1 MATLTHRM
9 HGVAAL
15 GAPSIN
21 PVRNLDVVTAFG
33 QDVTMGSAT
42 DVINLGTLPKG
53 TVVMGVVLEQLK
65 PGTGTGTLV
74 ARVGTVAAS
83 AALTATDA
91 AGTIAA
97 GAGTFPIVLTA
108 DTEFNLLG
116 ATAIRADGAVRAHV
130 IVTETSFRPINYAS
144 VARDTSV

>member
-1 MATLTHRM
+1 MATLTHPR

-15 GAPSIN
+15 GAPAIAE
-21 PVRNLDVVTAFG
+21 VRNLDVVTQFG
-33 QDVTMGSAT
+33 VDVTMGTAT

-53 TVVMGVVLEQLK
+53 TVVLGVAIEQLK
-65 PGTGTGTLV
+65 AGTGTGTLV
-74 ARVGTVAAS
+74 ARVGSTAGTATLAS
-83 AALTATDA
+83 TDA

-116 ATAIRADGAVRAHV
+116 ATAARTDGAVRAHV
-130 IVTETSFRPINYAS
+130 ICVETSFRPINYAS
-144 VARDTSV
+144 VARDTSI